1 MLLGL
6 STLTGIDLHESFWYM
21 SVKTESHAETSCE
34 HEMLPLTV
42 KYLHI
47 SGTTWFRI
55 SSSYWKTTYYRVFQP
70 TGILQEEVLHV
81 TVYDNKLSI
90 ATPLR

>member
-1 MLLGL
+1 MTSWVSNITSDKNHKMLLGL

-21 SVKTESHAETSCE
+21 SVKTESYAESSCE

-47 SGTTWFRI
+47 SVTAWVRI
-55 SSSYWKTTYYRVFQP
+55 SYSYWKTTSGVYFN
-70 TGILQEEVLHV
+70 LQLF
-81 TVYDNKLSI
+81 
-90 ATPLR
+90 